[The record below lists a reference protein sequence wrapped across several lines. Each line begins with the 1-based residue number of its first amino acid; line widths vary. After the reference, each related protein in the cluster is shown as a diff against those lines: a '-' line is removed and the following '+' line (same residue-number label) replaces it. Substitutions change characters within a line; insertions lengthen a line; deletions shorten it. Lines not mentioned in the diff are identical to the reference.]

1 MLFDAI
7 ASVALGI
14 PGSYSLYGIPVTFI
28 DKGTSPIRK
37 LALGVIGGDYINTFV
52 HELGHSL
59 ADRYFCGVF
68 GKIFVNSD
76 TSGSC
81 TIKKLYYDR
90 ASDLEHSFISLSGP
104 LLEISFGLLTSLIV
118 HKIYKRTFKHRRN
131 PFHLMVMIILK
142 VQNVFTVMHPML
154 SPMDLFFKSN
164 DNSDFMKIHRFS
176 GTIGAVLSST
186 LMLSIGLLALKIIY
200 TIPEIKENPP
210 TLMERI
216 DKIIKNI
223 TECVP
228 SLHGLGQNH
237 ALVAHS

>member
-1 MLFDAI
+1 MFFDVI

-14 PGSYSLYGIPVTFI
+14 PGKYSFCGIPVNFI
-28 DKGTSPIRK
+28 DNGTSTIKK
-37 LALGVIGGDYINTFV
+37 LAIGVIRGDYIDTFV

-81 TIKKLYYDR
+81 TIQNLHFMK
-90 ASDLEHSFISLSGP
+90 ASDLQKSFIYLSGP

-118 HKIYKRTFKHRRN
+118 QKIYRRTFKHRKN
-131 PFHLMVMIILK
+131 PFYLMVIIILK
-142 VQNVFTVMHPML
+142 AKNVFTVIGPML
-154 SPMDLFFKSN
+154 SPLDLFYKTKN
-164 DNSDFMKIHRFS
+164 NSDFMNIYRYGGFL
-176 GTIGAVLSST
+176 GATLSST
-186 LMLSIGLLALKIIY
+186 LMLSIGLLALKIMY
-200 TIPEIKENPP
+200 NTPVVKENPP

-223 TECVP
+223 PQYGRRVAYKMTSTE
-228 SLHGLGQNH
+228 GL
-237 ALVAHS
+237 